1 MNWYRIKTVL
11 IVLFALINIY
21 LAFTLFFAAGRENA
35 ITQEVCDTAVS
46 MLSKNGIAVD
56 KKQIPLSVSP
66 MANITLKNVLTDGF
80 LEAAAEKGCQVGKS
94 ENQFSIFAP
103 AILSYEGNLESVCA
117 QWLGDLGIDLSG
129 AKFSANGSQFV
140 ITQSHRGFP
149 IFESRLTV
157 ETDGEKPLSVKGTW
171 FTVSQAGSYRM
182 AVKNPVYVFGSF
194 LGDAGGAEA
203 LEDITLGYS
212 GLNFDSF
219 YSEIT
224 AVPVWRLT
232 DNAGKA
238 YYYDARQ

>member
-1 MNWYRIKTVL
+1 MNWFRIKTVL
-11 IVLFALINIY
+11 IVLFALINLY
-21 LAFTLFFAAGRENA
+21 LAVTLFFAAGRENT
-35 ITQEVCDTAVS
+35 ISQEVCDTAVS

-66 MANITLKNVLTDGF
+66 MANITLKNVLTGEF
-80 LEAAAEKGCQVGKS
+80 LKAAEQMGCRVEKKQ
-94 ENQFSIFAP
+94 NQFSIFAP
-103 AILSYEGNLESVCA
+103 AGLSYEGNLESACA
-117 QWLGDLGIDLSG
+117 QWLGDLGINLSG
-129 AKFSANGSQFV
+129 AKFTAEENKFI

-149 IFESRLTV
+149 IFENRLVV
-157 ETDGEKPLSVKGTW
+157 ETDGEKPLSVSGTW

-182 AVKNPVYVFGSF
+182 NVKNAVYVFGSF
-194 LGDAGGAEA
+194 LGDAGGATA
-203 LEDITLGYS
+203 VADITLGYS

-232 DNAGKA
+232 DNAGKT